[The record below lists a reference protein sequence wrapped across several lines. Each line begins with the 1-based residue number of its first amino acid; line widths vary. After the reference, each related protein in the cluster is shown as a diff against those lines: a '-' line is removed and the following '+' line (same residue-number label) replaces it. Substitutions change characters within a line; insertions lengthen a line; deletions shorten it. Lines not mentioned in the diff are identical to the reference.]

1 MSNLTIGKIANN
13 SMTLVLKS
21 VLHVGLGNDGTMR
34 FTVDMPNHMGPIIAA
49 KSRCLLQ
56 VQSVTV
62 SRVRVLSG
70 HADGVSSV
78 DNNYRT
84 PLSCG
89 VRISGLANSVVVV
102 SDSPSVDSNTS
113 YVGALDLVFAGP
125 EIQAGAWGGKSG
137 EELNNIP
144 HAIDVAQLVF
154 ATSGDILNN
163 GVLCQSPFGRHM
175 ELELINLSTGNPLCT
190 EMTHSER
197 PEVKP
202 VIIKMRLLFLDEEDL
217 KDF

>member
-1 MSNLTIGKIANN
+1 
-13 SMTLVLKS
+13 
-21 VLHVGLGNDGTMR
+21 
-34 FTVDMPNHMGPIIAA
+34 MPNRKPP
-49 KSRCLLQ
+49 
-56 VQSVTV
+56 
-62 SRVRVLSG
+62 
-70 HADGVSSV
+70 
-78 DNNYRT
+78 NN
-84 PLSCG
+84 
-89 VRISGLANSVVVV
+89 
-102 SDSPSVDSNTS
+102 
-113 YVGALDLVFAGP
+113 
-125 EIQAGAWGGKSG
+125 
-137 EELNNIP
+137 
-144 HAIDVAQLVF
+144 HIDVAQLVF

>member
-13 SMTLVLKS
+13 SITLVLKS
-21 VLHVGLGNDGTMR
+21 VLHAGLGNDGTMR
-34 FTVDMPNHMGPIIAA
+34 FSVDIPNHMGAIIAG

-62 SRVRVLSG
+62 ARVRVLSG

-89 VRISGLANSVVVV
+89 VRISGLAS
-102 SDSPSVDSNTS
+102 
-113 YVGALDLVFAGP
+113 
-125 EIQAGAWGGKSG
+125 
-137 EELNNIP
+137 
-144 HAIDVAQLVF
+144 
-154 ATSGDILNN
+154 
-163 GVLCQSPFGRHM
+163 
-175 ELELINLSTGNPLCT
+175 LELINLSSDTPLLT
-190 EMTHSER
+190 ELSLTSER
-197 PEVKP
+197 PEMKP